1 MPNIGAYHP
10 IIVHFA
16 IALLILG
23 VIFRWISLSG
33 RAPFTGPAA
42 ATCLLLGA
50 AAAFLAVHSGT
61 DAHGPV
67 ERIPGVRQAVMDH
80 EDAGHWARNVFLV
93 VALLEIGAL
102 FAKRRSVHIARVALW
117 GSAVVGVF
125 GFAAILKAADRGGD
139 LVYAYAGGVGIRTGD
154 TADVNRLYL
163 AGLYQAAVQ
172 ARAQHDSARAATL
185 FTQLER
191 EFPNDTNVR
200 LLSIE
205 SLLRDRDNARAALTA
220 LARFPV
226 RPDDRR
232 LQLRIG
238 FLKADAYV
246 AVGKP
251 DSARVVLERLRSSYP
266 DMQERIGERLRMINN
281 Q

>member
-16 IALLILG
+16 IALLIVG
-23 VIFRWISLSG
+23 VIFRWVSLTG

-42 ATCLLLGA
+42 ATLLILGTVA
-50 AAAFLAVHSGT
+50 AYLAVHSGT

-80 EDAGHWARNVFLV
+80 EEAGKWARNVFLL
-93 VALLEIGAL
+93 VALLEIAAL
-102 FAKRRSVHIARVALW
+102 VAKKRSVQIARVALW
-117 GSAVVGVF
+117 GSAVVGIF
-125 GFAAILKAADRGGD
+125 GVAAIVKTADRGGD
-139 LVYAYAGGVGIRTGD
+139 LVYAYAGGIGIRSGD

-163 AGLYQAAVQ
+163 AGLYQAAQQ
-172 ARAQHDSARAATL
+172 ARAVHDSVRAAAL
-185 FTQLER
+185 FAALER
-191 EFPNDTNVR
+191 EFPTDTNVR
-200 LLSIE
+200 LLAIE
-205 SLLRDRDNARAALTA
+205 SLLRDRNDARAALTA
-220 LARFPV
+220 LGRFPA
-226 RPDDRR
+226 RADDRR
-232 LQLRIG
+232 LQLRLG

-251 DSARVVLERLRSSYP
+251 DSARAALEQLGSAYP
-266 DMQERIGERLRMINN
+266 DMQQRIKDRLKNV

>member
-16 IALLILG
+16 IALLTLG
-23 VIFRWISLSG
+23 VVFRWVSLTG

-102 FAKRRSVHIARVALW
+102 VAKKRSVHVARVALW
-117 GSAVVGVF
+117 GSAVVGIF
-125 GFAAILKAADRGGD
+125 GFAAILKAADKGGD
-139 LVYAYAGGVGIRTGD
+139 LVYEYAGGVGIRTGD

-163 AGLYQAAVQ
+163 AGVYQAAQQ
-172 ARAQHDSARAATL
+172 ARAQHDSARAAAL
-185 FTQLER
+185 FGQLER
-191 EFPNDTNVR
+191 EFPTDTNVR
-200 LLSIE
+200 LLAIE
-205 SLLRDRDNARAALTA
+205 SLMRDRDNARAALTA
-220 LARFPV
+220 LARFPM

-232 LQLRIG
+232 LQLRVG
-238 FLKADAYV
+238 FLKADAYA

-251 DSARVVLERLRSSYP
+251 DSARVVLERLGNAYP
-266 DMQERIGERLRMINN
+266 DMQARINERLKNV

>member
-16 IALLILG
+16 IVLVILG
-23 VIFRWISLSG
+23 VIFRWVSLTG
-33 RAPFTGPAA
+33 RAPFAGPAA
-42 ATCLLLGA
+42 ATLLILGA

-102 FAKRRSVHIARVALW
+102 VAKKRSVHVARVALW
-117 GSAVVGVF
+117 GSAVVGIF
-125 GFAAILKAADRGGD
+125 GFAAILKAADKGGD
-139 LVYAYAGGVGIRTGD
+139 LVYEYAGGVGIRTGD

-163 AGLYQAAVQ
+163 AGVYQAAQQ
-172 ARAQHDSARAATL
+172 ARALHDSTRAAAL

-191 EFPNDTNVR
+191 EFPTDTNVR
-200 LLSIE
+200 LLAIE

-220 LARFPV
+220 LARFPM

-232 LQLRIG
+232 LQLRVG
-238 FLKADAYV
+238 FLKADAYA

-251 DSARVVLERLRSSYP
+251 DSARVVLERLGSAYP
-266 DMQERIGERLRMINN
+266 DMQARINERLRNV

>member
-16 IALLILG
+16 IALLVLG
-23 VIFRWISLSG
+23 VIFRWVSLTG

-93 VALLEIGAL
+93 VALLEIAAL
-102 FAKRRSVHIARVALW
+102 FAKRRSVQIARVALW
-117 GSAVVGVF
+117 GSAVVGIF

-139 LVYAYAGGVGIRTGD
+139 LVYAYAGGVGIRSGD

-163 AGLYQAAVQ
+163 AGLYQAAQQ
-172 ARAQHDSARAATL
+172 ARAQHDSARAAAL
-185 FTQLER
+185 FAQLER
-191 EFPNDTNVR
+191 EFPTDTTVR
-200 LLSIE
+200 LLAIE
-205 SLLRDRDNARAALTA
+205 SLLHDRDNARAALTA
-220 LARFPV
+220 LARFPA

-251 DSARVVLERLRSSYP
+251 DSARSVLERLGNAYP
-266 DMQERIGERLRMINN
+266 DMQARINERLKNV